1 MASATRPA
9 CVQLSDQTAV
19 ENEPQSTYSRKPVST
34 VDRYSLLSNDI
45 PSDLGTRYYSL
56 HGGIRYFLIESL
68 SVPHLYCT
76 SLRNRQ
82 HSPVGVR
89 SGM

>member
-1 MASATRPA
+1 MTTAVGADGQSDATR

-45 PSDLGTRYYSL
+45 P
-56 HGGIRYFLIESL
+56 
-68 SVPHLYCT
+68 
-76 SLRNRQ
+76 
-82 HSPVGVR
+82 
-89 SGM
+89 